1 MTQLTHCKYPK
12 SRILNEIEK
21 KKKKSDYLLV
31 SIALLLKPINIEYL
45 KLQDK
50 QTHRIRQSNSQNFEK
65 KKKKQKTKL
74 N

>member
-1 MTQLTHCKYPK
+1 MTQLTHYKYPK
-12 SRILNEIEK
+12 SRIFNEIEK

-50 QTHRIRQSNSQNFEK
+50 QTHRIRQTNSPNFEK
-65 KKKKQKTKL
+65 ETKL